1 MMKQYTLTIN
11 GKTYDVRIDSIRDG
25 KADVTVN
32 STPCRVEFPSEQK
45 EIEPVARPRKA
56 KQAPAPVPARK
67 KEPTAAGAAS
77 DVVAPM
83 SGIIKE
89 IFVRE
94 GQEVSRGDRVA
105 ILEAMKMQNN
115 IEAENSGTVTSIL
128 VNKGDTVMEGTALL
142 TIG

>member
-32 STPCRVEFPSEQK
+32 GTPCRVELPSEQK
-45 EIEPVARPRKA
+45 EIEPVARPRK
-56 KQAPAPVPARK
+56 ARK

-105 ILEAMKMQNN
+105 ILEAMKM
-115 IEAENSGTVTSIL
+115 ENDLLAGCDGNVTGIYVS
-128 VNKGDTVMEGTALL
+128 KGDTVSDGAPIL
-142 TIG
+142 TIR